1 MRAVLSI
8 CRKSGASSVFAR
20 AKGRW
25 CCATHPGWPRS
36 MGMRRRKPV
45 LGYQEM
51 VLTIRG
57 DEQDARVGALVLT
70 SPEPAWTEMCF
81 FIPQSL
87 LRRRGEIPER
97 TLDVRRAVGG
107 LRRCCECR

>member
-1 MRAVLSI
+1 
-8 CRKSGASSVFAR
+8 
-20 AKGRW
+20 
-25 CCATHPGWPRS
+25 